1 MPSFAERLTSLLPE
15 CYRQNDATGDLATL
29 LAVVGPSLDA
39 LAAAIDGV
47 PSLAAA
53 RTCPADFLPL
63 LAALLGVTYDP
74 TGDPARQRQAIGEAV
89 ERYRRTGILTALQRD
104 LRELGWS
111 GTVEETSRAVT
122 RLNRRGRL
130 NRGKLTGEYYS
141 LGVFA
146 LADAPWSDA
155 FFSAVQRHQPAGTRV
170 WMRTWTLVSVQ
181 QDVAP
186 SLDLCFTWLL
196 GQTASRFRL
205 NNSRLNTQAPLT
217 TAIAVGSSLTV

>member
-1 MPSFAERLTSLLPE
+1 MPSFSERLATVLPE
-15 CYRQNDATGDLATL
+15 CYRQDDTTGDLATL

-47 PSLAAA
+47 PSLAVAM
-53 RTCPADFLPL
+53 TCPADFLPL

-89 ERYRRTGILTALQRD
+89 ERYRRTGTQTALQRE

-111 GTVEETSRAVT
+111 GTVEETSRSVT

-130 NRGKLTGEYYS
+130 NRGKLTGEYFS

-146 LADAPWSDA
+146 LVDAPWSDA
-155 FFSAVQRHQPAGTRV
+155 FFATVQRHQPAGTRV

-186 SLDLCFTWLL
+186 SLTLGMTWSV
-196 GQTASRFRL
+196 GQVASRFQL

-217 TAIAVGSSLTV
+217 TAMMVGSSLTP